1 MCKDIG
7 LKFPYDLD
15 INMYS
20 LVELGILNHADA
32 INERS
37 SYSTGQKK
45 LASNLEKY
53 KEKYRNLKL
62 EISFYKESD
71 LYVLKDTIFVT
82 EEIETL
88 LTKIVSMQ
96 SSKFAKYLMKD
107 IQNLWF
113 NLTKAQEL
121 IDIWVKTQKFLTQQF
136 QIFTFGDLKKQLS
149 EEYPKY
155 DFVEKQWRIILE
167 VSY

>member
-1 MCKDIG
+1 M
-7 LKFPYDLD
+7 
-15 INMYS
+15 
-20 LVELGILNHADA
+20 GIMNHSDA

-53 KEKYRNLKL
+53 KDKYKNLKL
-62 EISFYKESD
+62 EISNFKDSD
-71 LYVLKDTIFVT
+71 LYILKDTIFVT

-107 IQNLWF
+107 IQSLWS
-113 NLTKAQEL
+113 NLTKSQEL
-121 IDIWVKTQKFLTQQF
+121 IDIWIKTQKLLEQQF
-136 QIFTFGDLKKQLS
+136 QIFSFGDLKKQLT

-155 DFVEKQWRIILE
+155 DFVEKQWRIIMD
-167 VSY
+167 VSYIYNYIIINIKASQNCSYYK